1 MLVCAASSGVTHTP
15 PHSSLSFCS
24 SNAKSHRIFSNSVS
38 LPITHND
45 NPTSDS
51 DDALRLTV
59 PSAAAV
65 ASAIRKASTSP
76 VQFTQT
82 LQTDRQTGLV
92 LPSTDFHRLC
102 LHQLHLFRRI
112 VPEALLSVYVRP
124 AGSYVMDRLELRR
137 VALYPGDAES
147 EGIVILVGHF
157 SIPAGLRTA
166 EATLS
171 NLQVNVVP
179 ECKAVVLPMVKH
191 PFVVGFLVAE
201 LPLVEEEQCQKAQSE
216 GPDIHTSVEE
226 AYSLPPFLDLD
237 KKSREI
243 QTLRVKDEK
252 VGMRNFTSEQRS
264 NAVNISQSLAMAYVM
279 DQVYKLPPL
288 FSFEQKKKIHS
299 LTHYSSNMK
308 WLKVLQSPNSVGF
321 PGNLHF
327 ITVATCMCALIVV
340 ALKFTII
347 LSISRLS
354 YCYVVAC
361 NACLLSL
368 FLYDIVVWVHDF
380 YNNSFNFL
388 SGPKFL
394 MVMLLL
400 QKAMLLQ
407 QSTWQNNVRMGNLVE
422 QIRGPLSSIQTL
434 SKILSAQ
441 TKRTQ
446 ISYDIVEDLLVQGNR
461 LRDVLQQLQDAVYLT
476 KNNIVR
482 YNEEAI
488 KKMNGSTHI
497 LAESARSQLLDNSP
511 GDDVSSNKMKNSRR
525 SCNVSEVLTELVD
538 SVRPLAQGQK
548 RLVELSELSSP
559 LLAAVEEPALRQAFS
574 NLIEGALL
582 RTHVGGKVE
591 IVSTAAPAGGTLVL
605 IDDDGPDMHY
615 MTQMHSLTP
624 YGQEL
629 LSDGMIEDNMTWNFV
644 AGMTVARE
652 ILESYGCVVR
662 IVSPRI
668 KDAPLGAGGTRLELW
683 LPSTAKSDLS
693 SHTQEGIA

>member
-1 MLVCAASSGVTHTP
+1 MLVCAASAGVTHTA
-15 PHSSLSFCS
+15 PHFLTFCS
-24 SNAKSHRIFSNSVS
+24 SNAKSHRIFSNSAS
-38 LPITHND
+38 LPLTHAPSCFLQTLND

-51 DDALRLTV
+51 EDALRLTV

-65 ASAIRKASTSP
+65 ASVIRKASTSP
-76 VQFTQT
+76 VQFTQR
-82 LQTDRQTGLV
+82 LQSDRQTGVV

-157 SIPAGLRTA
+157 NIPAGLRAA

-179 ECKAVVLPMVKH
+179 ECKAVILPMVKH

-201 LPLVEEEQCQKAQSE
+201 LPLVEQEQCQKPQSD
-216 GPDIHTSVEE
+216 GPDNHTSVDEP
-226 AYSLPPFLDLD
+226 YSLPPFLDLD
-237 KKSREI
+237 KKSREV
-243 QTLRVKDEK
+243 QTIEA
-252 VGMRNFTSEQRS
+252 VGMHNFNSEQRS

-279 DQVYKLPPL
+279 D
-288 FSFEQKKKIHS
+288 
-299 LTHYSSNMK
+299 
-308 WLKVLQSPNSVGF
+308 
-321 PGNLHF
+321 
-327 ITVATCMCALIVV
+327 
-340 ALKFTII
+340 
-347 LSISRLS
+347 
-354 YCYVVAC
+354 
-361 NACLLSL
+361 
-368 FLYDIVVWVHDF
+368 
-380 YNNSFNFL
+380 
-388 SGPKFL
+388 
-394 MVMLLL
+394 

-446 ISYDIVEDLLVQGNR
+446 ISCDIVEDLLVQGDR
-461 LRDVLQQLQDAVYLT
+461 LREVLQQLQDAVYLT

-488 KKMNGSTHI
+488 KKMNGSAHI
-497 LAESARSQLLDNSP
+497 LAESARSQLLDSSQ
-511 GDDVSSNKMKNSRR
+511 GDDVSTTKMKNSRESLSLSAAVHDIEMPLPPLALAPLQHGIR
-525 SCNVSEVLTELVD
+525 SCNVSEVLTDLVD
-538 SVRPLAQGQK
+538 SVRPLAQSQK

-559 LLAAVEEPALRQAFS
+559 LVAAVEEPALRQAFS

-582 RTHVGGKVE
+582 RTHVGGKIE
-591 IVSTAAPAGGTLVL
+591 IVSTEAPAGGTLVL

-615 MTQMHSLTP
+615 MTQMHSLIP

-629 LSDGMIEDNMTWNFV
+629 LSDDMIEDNMTWNFI
-644 AGMTVARE
+644 AGLTVARE

-683 LPSTAKSDLS
+683 LPSMVKSELS

>member
-1 MLVCAASSGVTHTP
+1 MLICAASAGFTHTLTLSP
-15 PHSSLSFCS
+15 SISKSLRLFT
-24 SNAKSHRIFSNSVS
+24 NSVS
-38 LPITHND
+38 LPHTPIPNPSCFLQTLNA

-59 PSAAAV
+59 PSAAAL

-76 VQFTQT
+76 VHFTQR
-82 LQTDRQTGLV
+82 LEKDRQTGLV
-92 LPSTDFHRLC
+92 LPSTDFLRLC

-137 VALYPGDAES
+137 VALCPGDAES
-147 EGIVILVGHF
+147 ESESIVILVGHF
-157 SIPAGLRTA
+157 NIPAGLRAA

-201 LPLVEEEQCQKAQSE
+201 LPLVELEQYRKPQSD
-216 GPDIHTSVEE
+216 GPDNHMSVEE
-226 AYSLPPFLDLD
+226 PYSLPPFLNLD
-237 KKSREI
+237 KSREI
-243 QTLRVKDEK
+243 QTLRVKDEA

-279 DQVYKLPPL
+279 D
-288 FSFEQKKKIHS
+288 
-299 LTHYSSNMK
+299 
-308 WLKVLQSPNSVGF
+308 
-321 PGNLHF
+321 
-327 ITVATCMCALIVV
+327 
-340 ALKFTII
+340 
-347 LSISRLS
+347 
-354 YCYVVAC
+354 
-361 NACLLSL
+361 
-368 FLYDIVVWVHDF
+368 
-380 YNNSFNFL
+380 
-388 SGPKFL
+388 
-394 MVMLLL
+394 

-434 SKILSAQ
+434 SKILSTQ

-446 ISYDIVEDLLVQGNR
+446 VSYDIVEDLLVQGDR

-476 KNNIVR
+476 KTNIVR

-497 LAESARSQLLDNSP
+497 LAESARSQLLDSSP
-511 GDDVSSNKMKNSRR
+511 GDGSANNMKKSSESLSLSAAVQDIEMPLPPLALAPLQHGIRP
-525 SCNVSEVLTELVD
+525 CNVSELLADLVD
-538 SVRPLAQGQK
+538 SVKALAQSQK
-548 RLVELSELSSP
+548 RVVELSELSSP

-629 LSDGMIEDNMTWNFV
+629 LSDDRIEDNMTWNFV
-644 AGMTVARE
+644 AGVSVARE

-668 KDAPLGAGGTRLELW
+668 KDAPLGAGGTRVELW
-683 LPSTAKSDLS
+683 LPSSIVKSDLS
-693 SHTQEGIA
+693 SHSQDV